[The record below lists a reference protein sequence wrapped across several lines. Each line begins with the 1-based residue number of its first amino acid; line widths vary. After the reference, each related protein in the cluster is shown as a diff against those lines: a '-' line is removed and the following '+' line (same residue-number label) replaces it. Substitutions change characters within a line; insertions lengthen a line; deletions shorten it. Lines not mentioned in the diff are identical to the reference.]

1 MSAAGIRLS
10 EGIALPI
17 EAVTETFAILGKRG
31 SGKTQTGRR
40 MAEQM
45 LAAGSPVVVLDPVD
59 VWWGLR
65 SSADGAGAGQPIAIL
80 GGEHADV
87 PLEPTAGSLVADL
100 VVDETVSAVLSLR
113 HMSEAEKRR
122 FVADFAERL
131 YERKGRG
138 DHRTPLH
145 LFIDEAD
152 EFVPQRL
159 HRGSERMFGAI
170 DRIVRR
176 GRASGLGV
184 TLISQRPQV
193 INKDVLT
200 QCQVLVAHRL
210 THQLDRRAV
219 GQWVEAHDSDDRGGE
234 VLGTLASL
242 AVGEAWIWDAGWIGI
257 FERVRVLL
265 AETYDSSATPKRGEV
280 RSEPKRL
287 AEIDVE
293 ALRARMAETIER
305 AAAKDPALLQKRVA
319 GLERELAAERSR
331 PAAVDGDAELVLRLE
346 AAIVERD
353 QALERQQRRLFEV
366 AERLASMRRVA
377 LDAYEGLS
385 EISGQT
391 SAIRDELKGLHDTFF
406 GLTEAPEPERPSP
419 VERTRAVKVQASR
432 PSPGRIEASAARV
445 RPGGDGSQNG
455 ALHLTQY
462 QRDLLTAA
470 VRYPGRPQ
478 SRLAAIAGRAARSS
492 TLRNNVS
499 ALRQAGYLDGSGA
512 SLVVTPAGEAALG
525 PLEPLPAGAALVE
538 HWSRELGGCP
548 GALLGALWRRYPDA
562 LSKEDLEREA
572 GYSATSSTLRNGL
585 SALRTRELIEDVAPG
600 VVRLAALF
608 VETGAGA

>member
-1 MSAAGIRLS
+1 MSDPTIQIAANVR
-10 EGIALPI
+10 LPI

-31 SGKTQTGRR
+31 SGKTQTARR

-45 LAAGSPVVVLDPVD
+45 LAAGSPIVFLDPVD
-59 VWWGLR
+59 VAWGLR

-131 YERKGRG
+131 YERKGRS
-138 DHRTPLH
+138 DQRTPLH

-280 RSEPKRL
+280 RTEPKRL

-293 ALRARMAETIER
+293 ALRERMAETIER
-305 AAAKDPALLQKRVA
+305 AAAEDPAVLRKRIA

-331 PAAVDGDAELVLRLE
+331 PAAVDGGDAELVSRLE

-377 LDAYEGLS
+377 LDAYEALS

-406 GLTEAPEPERPSP
+406 GLTEAPELEAPSP
-419 VERTRAVKVQASR
+419 VERTRAVTVQPSR
-432 PSPGRIEASAARV
+432 HPGRSPEAVAARV
-445 RPGGDGSQNG
+445 RPGGGGTSGLSKAERSILTVLAQYPQGRTMTQVAVLAGYASSGGGFRNALGSLRSREAITGSNQ
-455 ALHLTQY
+455 
-462 QRDLLTAA
+462 DLLRAT
-470 VRYPGRPQ
+470 PSG
-478 SRLAAIAGRAARSS
+478 LAE
-492 TLRNNVS
+492 L
-499 ALRQAGYLDGSGA
+499 GA
-512 SLVVTPAGEAALG
+512 F
-525 PLEPLPAGAALVE
+525 EPLPAGRDLRSYWLGRLSKAESAALEALCE
-538 HWSRELGGCP
+538 HHPSR
-548 GALLGALWRRYPDA
+548 
-562 LSKEDLEREA
+562 
-572 GYSATSSTLRNGL
+572 L
-585 SALRTRELIEDVAPG
+585 SADEVAMLTGYQASGGGFRNALGKLRTLELIEGGNASMRASDS
-600 VVRLAALF
+600 LF
-608 VETGAGA
+608 VESGVAA